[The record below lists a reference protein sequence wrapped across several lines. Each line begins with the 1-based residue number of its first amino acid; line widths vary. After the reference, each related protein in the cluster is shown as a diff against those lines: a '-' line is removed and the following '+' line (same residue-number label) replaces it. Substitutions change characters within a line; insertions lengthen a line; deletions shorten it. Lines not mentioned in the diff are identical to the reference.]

1 MKNQCKKAGELCRW
15 VEWCPQHKGIS
26 GRLSGQ
32 DSDCRVLP
40 QLHPLSTE
48 GWSTTI
54 NGEQCLSPVHKPC
67 LDGHQILFTKTN
79 IIYKTLGVTTK
90 SSFLIQLANSISTLP
105 PLFPYHPAAAI
116 GEVAAFVLYHRA
128 SVQGSGAK
136 EPQERSAGAQH
147 AYPTGSLQQFSL

>member
-1 MKNQCKKAGELCRW
+1 MKNQCKNAGELCHW

-32 DSDCRVLP
+32 N
-40 QLHPLSTE
+40 E
-48 GWSTTI
+48 GWSTII
-54 NGEQCLSPVHKPC
+54 NGEQCLRPVHKPC

-90 SSFLIQLANSISTLP
+90 SSFLIQLAKSISTLP

-128 SVQGSGAK
+128 SVQGAGARQ
-136 EPQERSAGAQH
+136 PQECSAGAQH
-147 AYPTGSLQQFSL
+147 ACPTGNLQQFSL